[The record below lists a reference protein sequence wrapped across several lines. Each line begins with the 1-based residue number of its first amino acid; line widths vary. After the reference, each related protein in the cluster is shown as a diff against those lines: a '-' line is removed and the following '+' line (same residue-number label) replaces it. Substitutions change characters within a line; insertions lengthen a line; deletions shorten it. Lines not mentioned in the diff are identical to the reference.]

1 MTAPLVVLLVL
12 TVLAPADRVLDE
24 LYQRQSRAT
33 DRDTVWLAE

>member
-24 LYQRQSRAT
+24 LFLNNQL
-33 DRDTVWLAE
+33 DTVWLAE